1 MLEGLGLLGN
11 IIILIVAL
19 TALNKAS
26 DLTITH
32 SINVASTT
40 GLGKT
45 TVGFI
50 LVAFFKSLP
59 ELFVAVFSLLN
70 QKT

>member
-11 IIILIVAL
+11 AIVLGVAL
-19 TALNKAS
+19 ATLAKAS
-26 DLTITH
+26 ELTIKH
-32 SINVASTT
+32 SIDVASVT

-50 LVAFFKSLP
+50 LVAFSTSLP
-59 ELFVAVFSLLN
+59 EFLSLYL
-70 QKT
+70 QY